1 MCEFDLIVDGKIV
14 FRDVIYAKAEDGK
27 IIVRNVTGELREF
40 QNYRI
45 GEVDVNSTRLILSNI

>member
-14 FRDVIYAKAEDGK
+14 IRDVIYAKTEDGK

-45 GEVDVNSTRLILSNI
+45 EEVDVNSTRLILSNI